1 MARINL
7 SSATQL
13 AHWSLTLWQAY
24 QLHQLKDQGSAGWF
38 TKQKVTT
45 DFMML
50 LNHLHLVDDP
60 ANPDKQQGV
69 RIQHVQ
75 QLLGCLSDN
84 QTHQLMR
91 MVVMYQQPTSTF
103 MGVEEAIGVQHVL
116 DDRVVEQLVM
126 AYAKQQQPEYR
137 FTAEDH
143 RLQMLAWLADMPT
156 DQAVLLIGSMV
167 YEMNTSER
175 VLQDISQRFT
185 MGGLLIGGW
194 WHVAPDVRRRIQQ
207 LPAAERPAAMERAI
221 EYAKQAHERKFQEI
235 RDTPF
240 WKKPWLLILYSVIA
254 FCFIFPF
261 FL

>member
-167 YEMNTSER
+167 KSFG
-175 VLQDISQRFT
+175 I
-185 MGGLLIGGW
+185 
-194 WHVAPDVRRRIQQ
+194 
-207 LPAAERPAAMERAI
+207 
-221 EYAKQAHERKFQEI
+221 
-235 RDTPF
+235 
-240 WKKPWLLILYSVIA
+240 
-254 FCFIFPF
+254 
-261 FL
+261 